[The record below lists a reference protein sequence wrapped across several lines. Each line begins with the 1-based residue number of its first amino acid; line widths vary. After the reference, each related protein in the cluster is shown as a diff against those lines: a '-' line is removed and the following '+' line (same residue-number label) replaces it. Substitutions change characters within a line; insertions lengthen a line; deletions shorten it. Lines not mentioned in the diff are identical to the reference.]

1 MQMKSLPILR
11 KLWQRIMPNLF
22 KGFLK
27 FFLALNIFQLGGVNL
42 NRESVYTG
50 SNLNFLVAGDKT
62 ILKSMPCM
70 LLNIVAEECAYNTCH
85 NAHSILYYLF
95 SANCILTFCVLF
107 FLY

>member
-1 MQMKSLPILR
+1 MISYGR
-11 KLWQRIMPNLF
+11 KCKWNLCQYYENCDNVTCQTY
-22 KGFLK
+22 LK
-27 FFLALNIFQLGGVNL
+27 DFSSFFLALNIFQLGGVNL

-85 NAHSILYYLF
+85 NAHSILY
-95 SANCILTFCVLF
+95 
-107 FLY
+107 